1 MKLNQL
7 FSGLSKRQRTLLYV
21 TVGVVCLASSEW
33 FVYSPIVSRLHEL
46 DQEIVLKESQLR
58 RNLRNLAAREGV
70 LKAYS
75 PYTAYASTAASD
87 EEKIGGLLKEIEGL
101 ARKSGLALVNVRPKP
116 ATKIDVG
123 KQYSVEIESETDM
136 GPLIR
141 FIHGLHGSKYLLR
154 VTQLRLAPKG
164 GRSPQVKVYLLINET
179 VIQ

>member
-1 MKLNQL
+1 
-7 FSGLSKRQRTLLYV
+7 
-21 TVGVVCLASSEW
+21 
-33 FVYSPIVSRLHEL
+33 
-46 DQEIVLKESQLR
+46 
-58 RNLRNLAAREGV
+58 
-70 LKAYS
+70 
-75 PYTAYASTAASD
+75 
-87 EEKIGGLLKEIEGL
+87 
-101 ARKSGLALVNVRPKP
+101 VRPKP

>member
-7 FSGLSKRQRTLLYV
+7 FSGFSKRQRTLLYV
-21 TVGVVCLASSEW
+21 TVGVVCFASSEW

-87 EEKIGGLLKEIEGL
+87 EEKIGGLL
-101 ARKSGLALVNVRPKP
+101 
-116 ATKIDVG
+116 
-123 KQYSVEIESETDM
+123 
-136 GPLIR
+136 
-141 FIHGLHGSKYLLR
+141 
-154 VTQLRLAPKG
+154 
-164 GRSPQVKVYLLINET
+164 
-179 VIQ
+179 